1 MVTSAGLEWW
11 GDKLSVTTSVGYES
25 AQTGDTI
32 ESLVNRAQASLQQ
45 SSVKK
50 AAVAAAGSQENP
62 GSSEI

>member
-1 MVTSAGLEWW
+1 
-11 GDKLSVTTSVGYES
+11 LSVTTSVGYES